1 MPENK
6 FGPFFPGTRVLC
18 LAASPLGGGA
28 RILLSE
34 AAGKY
39 NNYEHGKGGPCNR
52 CGDPKMPCLALRQ
65 AMRQ

>member
-1 MPENK
+1 MRENK

-34 AAGKY
+34 AARRY
-39 NNYEHGKGGPCNR
+39 NRYEDGSSSPCLC
-52 CGDPKMPCLALRQ
+52 CGDPKMPCRALRQ